1 MRATGPVTF
10 WSEQLRV
17 WWHTTREMSST
28 PESEEIYWY
37 IYDLAW
43 NSSPLDD
50 LRLAEE
56 LAPFEE

>member
-10 WSEQLRV
+10 WFEQRRV
-17 WWHTTREMSST
+17 WGHITREMSST
-28 PESEEIYWY
+28 EIYWY

-56 LAPFEE
+56 LALFEE